1 MLNLNIVEKLR
12 SKAWIELLFIH
23 FVQVARAL
31 TVAILYPIMVNMGYG
46 LTLKDSIVMV
56 WGGLRGAVGLA
67 LALIVELDEN
77 KLPGDFR
84 ALTIFYM
91 GTMAASTLIIN
102 GTSMPYLLKMLGTTK
117 TSPEKLEVL
126 LHVIKVYK
134 PSCLL
139 SRSFSYTHNTTQKI
153 EI

>member
-1 MLNLNIVEKLR
+1 MFY
-12 SKAWIELLFIH
+12 A
-23 FVQVARAL
+23 QVFRAL
-31 TVAILYPIMVNMGYG
+31 TIALLYPILVKLGYG
-46 LTLKDSIVMV
+46 LTLKDSIVMT

-77 KLPGDFR
+77 KLPPDFR

-126 LHVIKVYK
+126 LHVIKVHIT
-134 PSCLL
+134 S
-139 SRSFSYTHNTTQKI
+139 
-153 EI
+153 